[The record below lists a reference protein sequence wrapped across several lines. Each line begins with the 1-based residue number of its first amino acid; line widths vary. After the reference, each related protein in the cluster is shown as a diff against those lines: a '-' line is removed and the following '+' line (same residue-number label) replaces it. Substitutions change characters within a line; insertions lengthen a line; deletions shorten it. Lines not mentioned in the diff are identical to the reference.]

1 MKKRPEYEFCMKQFK
16 PAIAGLTLVLLAI
29 IGWTS
34 WHCVDSPRYHQL
46 QLVAAQAPSAPP
58 IGIRDKMLHPYWG
71 NCNKCHITT
80 GVGKPISKVMAGPP
94 ITIKQTMTH
103 KYWGNC
109 LLCHKVTDGFQSP
122 ARNNAPRMRAAAFQ
136 QTSSAAAAGLSLQ
149 AVTMALMQQFGL
161 ANEDGLLVLAVS
173 PGSAAAQAGLLPG
186 DEIVRAGRSR
196 LDTVNDFEAA
206 LNTAKVGETV
216 KLQLYRGTRARSLF
230 LRKPGQSTSTAGQAP
245 LSQNQVETL
254 ATQLGVTKTPQ
265 AINQALS
272 QQAQTT
278 AMQTPMTQNQVETL
292 AEQLGV
298 PKTPQA
304 VNQALAQQRQSQPV
318 AMINSGPVAVAATG
332 PGLNFAVSSQFDT
345 SPYFVVYDPVQ
356 RACRVATN
364 PNANDLTGHGVQSG
378 QLMVDLNVTAV
389 IAGQFSPEAL
399 QTLHTL
405 RVSAY
410 SGVTG
415 TVQNALNAY
424 HAHGLAPAQ
433 ANITAAAAV
442 YPPPTGHT
450 PHPVG
455 NLPITGVY

>member
-34 WHCVDSPRYHQL
+34 WHCVDSPRYHRL
-46 QLVAAQAPSAPP
+46 QLVAAQTPSAPP
-58 IGIRDKMLHPYWG
+58 IGIKDKMLHPYWG

-80 GVGKPISKVMAGPP
+80 GAGKPVSKVMAGPP
-94 ITIKQTMTH
+94 ITIKQTMPH

-109 LLCHKVTDGFQSP
+109 MLCHQVTDGFQAP
-122 ARNNAPRMRAAAFQ
+122 AHNKAPRMRAAAFQ
-136 QTSSAAAAGLSLQ
+136 QISAAAVGLNLQ

-173 PGSAAAQAGLLPG
+173 PGSAAANAGLLPG
-186 DEIVRAGRSR
+186 DEIVRAGRAR
-196 LDTVNDFEAA
+196 LDTVNDFEAV
-206 LNTAKVGETV
+206 LNTAKTGESI
-216 KLQLYRGTRARSLF
+216 KLQIYRGTRARSLF
-230 LRKPGQSTSTAGQAP
+230 LKKTGNASSTAGRAP

-254 ATQLGVTKTPQ
+254 AERLGVTKTPQ
-265 AINQALS
+265 AINRALTQ
-272 QQAQTT
+272 QQAQAT

-304 VNQALAQQRQSQPV
+304 VNQALAQQRQSRPV
-318 AMINSGPVAVAATG
+318 AMLNSGPVAVATTG
-332 PGLNFAVSSQFDT
+332 PGLNYAVSSQFDT
-345 SPYFVVYDPVQ
+345 SPYFVVYDPAQ
-356 RACRVATN
+356 RAYRVAAN

-399 QTLHTL
+399 QTLHAL

-410 SGVTG
+410 GGAVG
-415 TVQNALNAY
+415 TAQNALNAY
-424 HAHGLAPAQ
+424 GAHGLAPAQ
-433 ANITAAAAV
+433 ANIAAAATV
-442 YPPPTGHT
+442 SPPPTGNTAHSA
-450 PHPVG
+450 G
-455 NLPITGVY
+455 NLPNTGVY